1 MLAFNLKYASTF
13 PNDVTLIARK
23 KKFRIMHVER
33 RDTKPELQIQQEIS
47 NRLNRFLL
55 IRF

>member
-1 MLAFNLKYASTF
+1 MKYASTF

-33 RDTKPELQIQQEIS
+33 RDTKPELQNRREIQQEIS

>member
-1 MLAFNLKYASTF
+1 
-13 PNDVTLIARK
+13 
-23 KKFRIMHVER
+23 MHVER
-33 RDTKPELQIQQEIS
+33 RDTKPELQIQQEIL